1 MRKANNQDEELMK
14 EEFLTIS
21 IVTILIV
28 VLITITFALYA
39 LNTFTSLILPLY
51 VAACLIFAAL
61 VFYMGW
67 KVTING
73 GGGKGK

>member
-14 EEFLTIS
+14 DMLLTTF

-28 VLITITFALYA
+28 VLIIFALYA
-39 LNTFTSLILPLY
+39 LNTFTSLTLPLY

-73 GGGKGK
+73 GGGKGE

>member
-1 MRKANNQDEELMK
+1 MEANNQDEESIK
-14 EEFLTIS
+14 DVVLTTF

-28 VLITITFALYA
+28 VLITLALYA
-39 LNTFTSLILPLY
+39 LNTPTPLALSLY
-51 VAACLIFAAL
+51 VAACLIFAAF

-67 KVTING
+67 KVTIND

>member
-1 MRKANNQDEELMK
+1 METNNQDEEWREIK
-14 EEFLTIS
+14 DVVLTTFI
-21 IVTILIV
+21 ITILIV
-28 VLITITFALYA
+28 VLITFALYA
-39 LNTFTSLILPLY
+39 LNTFTSLALSLY

>member
-1 MRKANNQDEELMK
+1 MEANNQDEELMK
-14 EEFLTIS
+14 DVLLTTF

-28 VLITITFALYA
+28 VLITFALYA
-39 LNTFTSLILPLY
+39 LNAFTSLALSLY

>member
-1 MRKANNQDEELMK
+1 MKEANNQDEELMK
-14 EEFLTIS
+14 DVLLTTF

-28 VLITITFALYA
+28 ILITLTLYTI
-39 LNTFTSLILPLY
+39 NTPTSLALSLY